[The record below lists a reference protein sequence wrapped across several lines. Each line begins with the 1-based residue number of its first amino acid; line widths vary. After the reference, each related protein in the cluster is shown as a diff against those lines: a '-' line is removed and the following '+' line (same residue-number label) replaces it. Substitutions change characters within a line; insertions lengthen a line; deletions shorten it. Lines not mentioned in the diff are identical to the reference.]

1 MNNANETQSPAVK
14 PRAKPMN
21 LKRWLWRLW
30 HINES
35 LRGYVLLL
43 PVLLFMF
50 FMLMVALVTLVV
62 QSFWADTSP
71 GAAVQYTLANYSLL
85 LTPQGEIYR
94 ALLLRSLWMSL
105 LITVSVILFCYP
117 VAYLLAFHIR
127 RRKIFWLVVITLPFW
142 ASYLLRVFS
151 WKVILQHDGVLNSM
165 LMALGFI
172 DQPLDIFLH
181 NRSAVIVTLTHAWA
195 AFAILP
201 IYVSLEKIDR
211 SMLEAASD
219 LGDGFMR
226 RFWRITLP
234 LSMPGVLGAVLL
246 LFIRNVG
253 DYVTPAL
260 VGGVSG
266 TMLGNII
273 VSLFTEMGN
282 EPLAAAVSIAMMV
295 SITLI
300 VCVFVLLIGG
310 RKRLEGVP

>member
-1 MNNANETQSPAVK
+1 MENSNETLAQSPVVNASL
-14 PRAKPMN
+14 N
-21 LKRWLWRLW
+21 LKRRLWRLW

-35 LRGYVLLL
+35 LRGYALLM

-62 QSFWADTSP
+62 QSFWVDAAP
-71 GAAVQYTLANYSLL
+71 GTAVQYTLDNYSLL
-85 LTPQGEIYR
+85 LAPEGDIYR

-117 VAYLLAFHIR
+117 VAYVLAFHVR
-127 RRKIFWLVVITLPFW
+127 KHKIFWLIVITIPFW

-151 WKVILQHDGVLNSM
+151 WKVILQHDGVLNSI

-172 DQPLDIFLH
+172 EQPLDIFLH

-201 IYVSLEKIDR
+201 IYVSLDKIDR
-211 SMLEAASD
+211 SLLEAASD
-219 LGDGFMR
+219 LGDGLLR

-234 LSMPGVLGAVLL
+234 LSMPGVLGAMLL

-273 VSLFTEMGN
+273 LSLFTEMAN
-282 EPLAAAVSIAMMV
+282 EPLAAAVSVAMMV

-300 VCVFVLLIGG
+300 VCAFVLLIGG
-310 RKRLEGVP
+310 RKRLKEVT

>member
-1 MNNANETQSPAVK
+1 MGDSNETLVQTPVDRTSL
-14 PRAKPMN
+14 N
-21 LKRWLWRLW
+21 LRRRLWRLW
-30 HINES
+30 YINED
-35 LRGYVLLL
+35 LRGYFLLL
-43 PVLLFMF
+43 PTLLFMF
-50 FMLMVALVTLVV
+50 FMLMVALATLVV
-62 QSFWADTSP
+62 QSFWVDTAP

-85 LTPQGEIYR
+85 LTPEGEIYR

-105 LITVSVILFCYP
+105 MITVSVILFCYP
-117 VAYLLAFHIR
+117 IAYVMAFHVHKH
-127 RRKIFWLVVITLPFW
+127 KIFWLIAITIPFW
-142 ASYLLRVFS
+142 ASYLLRVFA
-151 WKVILQHDGVLNSM
+151 WKVILQYNGVLNSI

-172 DQPLDIFLH
+172 DEPLGIFLH

-201 IYVSLEKIDR
+201 IYLSLEKIDR
-211 SMLEAASD
+211 SLLEAASD

-234 LSMPGVLGAVLL
+234 LSMPGVLGAALL

-273 VSLFTEMGN
+273 VSLFTEMSN

-300 VCVFVLLIGG
+300 VCAFVLLAGG
-310 RKRLEGVP
+310 RKRLKGVT

>member
-1 MNNANETQSPAVK
+1 MANSNETLAQSLADH
-14 PRAKPMN
+14 ALLN
-21 LKRWLWRLW
+21 LRRRLWRLW

-62 QSFWADTSP
+62 QSFWVDAAP

-85 LTPQGEIYR
+85 LAPEGDIYR
-94 ALLLRSLWMSL
+94 ALLLRSLWMSVM
-105 LITVSVILFCYP
+105 ITVSVILFTYP
-117 VAYLLAFHIR
+117 IAYVLAFHVHKH
-127 RRKIFWLVVITLPFW
+127 KIFWLIAITIPFW

-151 WKVILQHDGVLNSM
+151 WKVILQHNGVLNSI

-172 DQPLDIFLH
+172 DEPLDIFLH

-211 SMLEAASD
+211 SLLEAASD

-234 LSMPGVLGAVLL
+234 LSMPGVLGAALL

-273 VSLFTEMGN
+273 VSLFTDMSN

-300 VCVFVLLIGG
+300 VCAFVLLVGG
-310 RKRLEGVP
+310 RKRLKGVT

>member
-1 MNNANETQSPAVK
+1 
-14 PRAKPMN
+14 MN

-310 RKRLEGVP
+310 RKRLEGVT

>member
-1 MNNANETQSPAVK
+1 MGDSNETLVQTPVDRTSL
-14 PRAKPMN
+14 N
-21 LKRWLWRLW
+21 LRRRLWRLW
-30 HINES
+30 YINED
-35 LRGYVLLL
+35 LRGYFLLL
-43 PVLLFMF
+43 PTLLFMF
-50 FMLMVALVTLVV
+50 FMLMVALATLVV
-62 QSFWADTSP
+62 QSFWVDTAP

-85 LTPQGEIYR
+85 LTPEGEIYR

-105 LITVSVILFCYP
+105 MITVSVILFCYP
-117 VAYLLAFHIR
+117 IAYVMAFHVHKH
-127 RRKIFWLVVITLPFW
+127 KIFWLIAITIPFW
-142 ASYLLRVFS
+142 ASYLLRVFA
-151 WKVILQHDGVLNSM
+151 WKVILQYNGVLNSI

-172 DQPLDIFLH
+172 DEPLGIFLH

-201 IYVSLEKIDR
+201 IYLSLEKIDR
-211 SMLEAASD
+211 SLLEAASD

-234 LSMPGVLGAVLL
+234 LSMPGVLGAALL

-273 VSLFTEMGN
+273 VSLFTEMSN

-300 VCVFVLLIGG
+300 VCAFVLLAGG
-310 RKRLEGVP
+310 HKRLKGVT